1 MIYYLFRLRRPSG
14 WAKAHSHNRL
24 CTSQEV
30 GLLWLTQHLWA
41 KLCRRSLKL
50 LLSGLTSQQREQF
63 HNSTRDI
70 PSLPALGLLICSSSH
85 TSLPGLYIQAKISTV
100 PNLQLH
106 LMPAFASTCCSSV
119 FCSRPLPNCAEPL
132 KSLLPQL
139 TYTLKHLYS
148 EKQKDVVVFFHLFV
162 VLYVSWKALNAIFHT
177 QNPSLCLVYTF
188 V

>member
-24 CTSQEV
+24 CTSQEM
-30 GLLWLTQHLWA
+30 GLLWLTQHLWS

-85 TSLPGLYIQAKISTV
+85 TSLPGLCIQAKISTV

-106 LMPAFASTCCSSV
+106 LMPAFASTCCSFV
-119 FCSRPLPNCAEPL
+119 FCSRPLPNCAELL
-132 KSLLPQL
+132 KSLPPQL

-148 EKQKDVVVFFHLFV
+148 
-162 VLYVSWKALNAIFHT
+162 
-177 QNPSLCLVYTF
+177 
-188 V
+188 